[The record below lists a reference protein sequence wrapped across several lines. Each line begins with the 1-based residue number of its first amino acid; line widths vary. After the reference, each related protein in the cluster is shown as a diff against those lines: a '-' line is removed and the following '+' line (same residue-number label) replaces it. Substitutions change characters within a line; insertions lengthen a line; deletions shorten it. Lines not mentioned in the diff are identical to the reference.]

1 MGAPE
6 VASSAAESS
15 AECDKRAAAN
25 GPEEVAANTT
35 TSPRPIASPRI
46 GKAGLA
52 MEPEPED
59 APGIAA
65 ADGAEPEP
73 EPAPEVAEEEESSP
87 EEVYQQLR
95 AACAAINAKLGD
107 TQAELHE
114 HKMVIT
120 ALEPLPDDRR
130 CFRLLGSVLV
140 EKTKAE
146 VLPQMVEQKT
156 KVRATAELSREGRG
170 RSVIPTAA
178 NGATTRTGV
187 IIAPDRRCLNLPAVG
202 EARGE
207 LRSAGGPLPRPRPT
221 LAPRLTPIAA
231 ARSCWRSRRRCART
245 LRSMKSAT
253 NSQVRPFRFTPTP
266 NPTLAAPPRPALT
279 LCARAVCAC
288 SQGRRGR
295 CADPAPKPL
304 RRARVNCQ
312 HEPLALHRSRLLPAA
327 TTLPAPPALP
337 EAACPGH
344 CRGEHPQRGAQLLV
358 SARGLLAGKPLSAVW
373 PRPLGGS
380 ALLGTRRP
388 DGKDDLIA
396 PLKVEPPNPDLLN
409 PR

>member
-1 MGAPE
+1 M
-6 VASSAAESS
+6 
-15 AECDKRAAAN
+15 
-25 GPEEVAANTT
+25 
-35 TSPRPIASPRI
+35 
-46 GKAGLA
+46 
-52 MEPEPED
+52 
-59 APGIAA
+59 
-65 ADGAEPEP
+65 
-73 EPAPEVAEEEESSP
+73 
-87 EEVYQQLR
+87 
-95 AACAAINAKLGD
+95 
-107 TQAELHE
+107 
-114 HKMVIT
+114 
-120 ALEPLPDDRR
+120 
-130 CFRLLGSVLV
+130 
-140 EKTKAE
+140 
-146 VLPQMVEQKT
+146 
-156 KVRATAELSREGRG
+156 
-170 RSVIPTAA
+170 
-178 NGATTRTGV
+178 
-187 IIAPDRRCLNLPAVG
+187 NLPAVG

-337 EAACPGH
+337 AAACPGH
-344 CRGEHPQRGAQLLV
+344 CRGSIRSGALSYWYLPAV
-358 SARGLLAGKPLSAVW
+358 SWPASRSAVW

-409 PR
+409 PRCQRLPPTQVSADSQTAQEPETSHAKVLRSLKECAPARPARR

>member
-6 VASSAAESS
+6 VAANAAKSGP
-15 AECDKRAAAN
+15 ECDKNAAAS
-25 GPEEVAANTT
+25 GPEEVSVESTAA
-35 TSPRPIASPRI
+35 SPRNIDSPRI
-46 GKAGLA
+46 GKAF
-52 MEPEPED
+52 MEPEPEP

-65 ADGAEPEP
+65 DGAEP

-170 RSVIPTAA
+170 RSVIPTVA

-187 IIAPDRRCLNLPAVG
+187 IIASDRRCLNLPAVG

-221 LAPRLTPIAA
+221 LAPRLTPIAT

-245 LRSMKSAT
+245 LRSTRSAT

-312 HEPLALHRSRLLPAA
+312 HDRLLPIARA
-327 TTLPAPPALP
+327 RSWQRPRRPRLRRCERPVAP
-337 EAACPGH
+337 GIV
-344 CRGEHPQRGAQLLV
+344 GQHPQGSAQLSV
-358 SARGLLAGKPLSAVW
+358 RGLLAGKPLSCLRAASW
-373 PRPLGGS
+373 RLRPPRHAS
-380 ALLGTRRP
+380 AGP
-388 DGKDDLIA
+388 
-396 PLKVEPPNPDLLN
+396 
-409 PR
+409 